1 VVRDQEAVLLF
12 TALHSTRLT
21 VFALQDQSQEVLL
34 AMYAWV
40 QTQQA
45 YTKRQLDTWINL
57 ATELGADRISIAQ
70 LQQP

>member
-1 VVRDQEAVLLF
+1 MRTPDPLNKLRY
-12 TALHSTRLT
+12 LI
-21 VFALQDQSQEVLL
+21 LQDQSQEVLL

-40 QTQQA
+40 QVQQA

-57 ATELGADRISIAQ
+57 AQELGADSISIAQ